1 MKKGRFFYCRHLF
14 THHTKE
20 LRMFSCV
27 TIQSC
32 MKSDRNQLSPLVKS
46 WRSYMVLFKVDKSFT
61 AVIFQVTWKL
71 RRKDLHQQ
79 QLQQPSLP
87 SSPKLPLP
95 WLPGP
100 PWQTRT
106 TVRLTTSFSSVAT
119 SSRSMNPRLWRRAV
133 GRRPCV
139 FVLMYVYVFSHAIPC
154 LSRRPKNVFLQKNSN
169 NKRDRVNTRVEGGLG
184 G

>member
-1 MKKGRFFYCRHLF
+1 MKKGRIFYCRPLF

-71 RRKDLHQQ
+71 RRRDLHQQ

-154 LSRRPKNVFLQKNSN
+154 LSRRPSKMCFCKKTATTNLQSKY
-169 NKRDRVNTRVEGGLG
+169 
-184 G
+184 

>member
-1 MKKGRFFYCRHLF
+1 MWTGQRTAYFLIRTILRTHSEKKVRIFYCRPLF
-14 THHTKE
+14 TDHMKE

-32 MKSDRNQLSPLVKS
+32 MKFDRNQLSPVVKS
-46 WRSYMVLFKVDKSFT
+46 WRSYMLLFKVDKSFT

-71 RRKDLHQQ
+71 RKKDLHQQ

-95 WLPGP
+95 WIPGP

-106 TVRLTTSFSSVAT
+106 TVRLTTSFSSVGT

-139 FVLMYVYVFSHAIPC
+139 CSYVCLCFLTRYTRFV
-154 LSRRPKNVFLQKNSN
+154 
-169 NKRDRVNTRVEGGLG
+169 
-184 G
+184 